1 MNVWTAFFIYIEKGT
16 NLVFFRVQEYISEFR
31 KMWEVSA
38 QADWLF
44 DSQGRLIEYVYNGMI
59 TSVSYLYLSKVPEV
73 PFN

>member
-1 MNVWTAFFIYIEKGT
+1 
-16 NLVFFRVQEYISEFR
+16 
-31 KMWEVSA
+31 MWEVSA